1 MIFTVK
7 SNPPKVSFL
16 FIKTTT
22 YQGTDSHII
31 YLVLLFL
38 ITGGLPHWINEVP
51 GMEVRTNNTEW
62 EKEMSRFFK
71 DMVSL
76 AKPYLADNGGP
87 IILSQVEN
95 EFWHRN
101 PEYVDWCGKLVAE
114 VNVGIPFFMCNGFS
128 ANNTLNSIN
137 GNDGAA
143 KVADQVTMYPKQPLS
158 WTENEGWY
166 QEWEIAPFSPTY
178 DNRTA
183 TEMAFVI
190 AKWFARGA
198 AHHNYYMWYGGNNYG
213 RYAAGQC
220 ITNMYAAGT
229 NILFDGHYNE
239 PKKSHL
245 KHLHETIAK
254 YSSDLLNYP
263 RQIFNNKTVYVLD
276 TSTNKFVPAT
286 QQYAWVYGTSDSGIA
301 FIENVQNS
309 TATVMY
315 EKHQYNINAS
325 SVLLID
331 LMTMKVVYDTAN
343 VSTRNLPSERVYRSA
358 NVILEWKKWEEPIL
372 TDLSM
377 SYKVFGYPVEQL
389 YITNDLTDYLFYETN
404 ISEFWGVNVPLTIN
418 SQTANSFAVYVD
430 GVFQSRIDECGQHR
444 DSGDKTYTLRLNI
457 YSYDIHRITILSTSL
472 GVATRITTPGGY
484 SLKGIIGNVS
494 LSIKDI
500 TKSKW
505 IHRKYLQGEL
515 MSIYTVEGTSKVN
528 WTNVTTANSHAP
540 VWYRTYFDRPSIPAG
555 YTLLLDMKG
564 MGRGYFFI
572 NGMNMGRYWLNM
584 VDGEYVQR
592 YYYIPE
598 SVLMEKG
605 NLLVLV
611 EDMVS
616 DPPNIQLTLSTMTS
630 YDEK

>member
-1 MIFTVK
+1 MVVRSNSTV
-7 SNPPKVSFL
+7 
-16 FIKTTT
+16 
-22 YQGTDSHII
+22 
-31 YLVLLFL
+31 
-38 ITGGLPHWINEVP
+38 
-51 GMEVRTNNTEW
+51 W
-62 EKEMSRFFK
+62 EEEMSRFFK
-71 DMVSL
+71 DIISL
-76 AKPYLADNGGP
+76 SKPYLADNGGP

-95 EFWHRN
+95 EFRWEDQ
-101 PEYVDWCGKLVAE
+101 EYVDWCGKLVAE
-114 VNVGIPFFMCNGFS
+114 VNVGIPFFMCNGYS

-143 KVADQVTMYPKQPLS
+143 KAANQVTMYPKQPLS

-166 QEWEIAPFSPTY
+166 QQWDKAPFSER

-183 TEMAFVI
+183 ADMAFVI

-301 FIENVQNS
+301 FIENVQKS
-309 TATVMY
+309 TATVKY
-315 EKHQYNINAS
+315 QNHQYDISSN

-331 LMTMKVVYDTAN
+331 LKTMETVYNTSNA
-343 VSTRNLPSERVYRSA
+343 TTQNLPSKRTYKTLNA
-358 NVILEWKKWEEPIL
+358 NLEWKKWEEPVL
-372 TDLSM
+372 TNSSM
-377 SYKVFGYPVEQL
+377 DYSIFSYLVEQL
-389 YITNDLTDYLFYETN
+389 YITNDLTDYLFYETTVTDIQGKN
-404 ISEFWGVNVPLTIN
+404 IPLTID
-418 SQTANSFAVYVD
+418 SQYANSFVVYLD
-430 GVFQSRIDECGQHR
+430 GIPQSRTDECGGH
-444 DSGDKTYTLRLNI
+444 SAIGDKTYSLLVNVDDTKE
-457 YSYDIHRITILSTSL
+457 HQITFLSISL
-472 GVATRITTPGGY
+472 GVATHTAPGGY
-484 SLKGIIGNVS
+484 TLKGIVGNVS
-494 LSIKDI
+494 LNKKDI
-500 TKSKW
+500 TESKW

-515 MSIYTVEGTSKVN
+515 MSIYTANGTDKVD
-528 WTNVTTANSHAP
+528 WTDAASSRPP
-540 VWYRTYFDRPSIPAG
+540 VWYKTSFDNPTVPAG

-584 VDGEYVQR
+584 VDGQYVQR

-616 DPPNIQLTLSTMTS
+616 DPPNIQLVLSTMVT
-630 YDEK
+630 Y